1 MTIDLRHGDCLD
13 IMPTIPDASVDM
25 VLTDLPYGITRNA
38 WDVRIPMGP
47 LWEQWGRLLR
57 PGGLVVLTAS
67 QPFSSELVNSNPS
80 AFRHEWIWVK
90 NRGSNFANTIREPF
104 KEHEHVLVFSPSG
117 KRWTY
122 NPIKQERAETGK
134 SRVKYRFNLETESEN
149 YNRFTGTGRTLG
161 ELRGPSSVQRF
172 NVEVGLHPTQKP
184 VALFEYLIRTY
195 TDPGMTVLDCCM
207 GSGTAGVAAKSCG
220 RSFIGIEMDEGYFAL
235 ARERID
241 GTEGP
246 MCGTTGLDV
255 FAEGSE

>member
-90 NRGSNFANTIREPF
+90 NRGSNFANTVREPF

-117 KRWTY
+117 KRWTRPKRPSA
-122 NPIKQERAETGK
+122 PIWPGRNNLRQGRENRVETSQNHPLAADAGGPAVRL
-134 SRVKYRFNLETESEN
+134 S
-149 YNRFTGTGRTLG
+149 
-161 ELRGPSSVQRF
+161 LR
-172 NVEVGLHPTQKP
+172 
-184 VALFEYLIRTY
+184 
-195 TDPGMTVLDCCM
+195 
-207 GSGTAGVAAKSCG
+207 SG
-220 RSFIGIEMDEGYFAL
+220 
-235 ARERID
+235 
-241 GTEGP
+241 
-246 MCGTTGLDV
+246 
-255 FAEGSE
+255 